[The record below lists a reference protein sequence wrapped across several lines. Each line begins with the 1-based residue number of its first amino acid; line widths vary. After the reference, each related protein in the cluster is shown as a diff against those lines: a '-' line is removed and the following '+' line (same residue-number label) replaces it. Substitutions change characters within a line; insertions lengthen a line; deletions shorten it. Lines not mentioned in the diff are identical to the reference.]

1 MKICVFNPG
10 VVHAVPRTIAFA
22 KFFHEVHYFD
32 MKGMD
37 SKVQLEKNGIIYHA
51 PFKDEKNMLGSIRL
65 QKILHRIAPDGIIC
79 HFAYGG
85 HFSNSILY
93 NKCPVAVIAM
103 GGDILYDEGVGVVPS
118 LAKLLIRMGL
128 RRADYIA
135 AKSNR
140 LKERIESYGVRKTIH
155 VNYWGADIS
164 LFQQRDKHECRKDL
178 GLPLNIPIIL
188 SPRAVEP
195 HMNIHLIIESFCA
208 ITKKFPEAKLVVLGR
223 TQKEYRKKIEG
234 FIRENGIE
242 QNIDL
247 VYEVNEVSVIK
258 YFNASDAIISVARTD
273 GFPNA
278 VLEAMSCTR
287 PIIVG
292 KIPHIEELLKDGYNA
307 RLCDI
312 TVQDII
318 DSLTDVL
325 ANQEKYKKITEAGYD
340 TVKQYGDIKVNGGR
354 FASVFKEIIL
364 RSQGRKRSMLN
375 NLPFWCLF
383 IADFI
388 YRRLFGR

>member
-37 SKVQLEKNGIIYHA
+37 SRKLLEKNGIIYYA
-51 PFKDEKNMLGSIRL
+51 PFKDGKNTFNSVRL
-65 QKILHRIAPDGIIC
+65 QKMLPHIAPDGIIC

-103 GGDILYDEGVGVVPS
+103 GHDILYAEGDGVVSP
-118 LAKLLIRMGL
+118 LARLLIRMGL
-128 RRADYIA
+128 RRADYIS

-140 LKERIESYGVRKTIH
+140 LKERIESYGTKKIIH
-155 VNYWGADIS
+155 VNYWGADTS
-164 LFQQRDKHECRKDL
+164 LFKQQDKHECRKYL

-195 HMNIHLIIESFCA
+195 LLNIHLIVESFCA
-208 ITKKFPEAKLVVLGR
+208 IREKYPEARLVVLGR
-223 TQKEYRKKIEG
+223 THKEYRKKIED
-234 FIRENGIE
+234 FIQGKTIE
-242 QNIDL
+242 RSIDL
-247 VYEVNEVSVIK
+247 VYEVSEDSLIK
-258 YFNASDAIISVARTD
+258 YYNASDAIVSVAKSD

-278 VLEAMSCTR
+278 VLEAMSCMR
-287 PIIVG
+287 PIVVG
-292 KIPHIEELLKDGYNA
+292 KILHIEELLKDKYNA

-312 TVQDII
+312 TVQGIS
-318 DSLTDVL
+318 DSLIDVL
-325 ANQEKYKKITEAGYD
+325 DNQEKYKKIAEAGYD
-340 TVKQYGDIKVNGGR
+340 TVKQYGDIKVNGER
-354 FASVFKEIIL
+354 FASVFNEIIL
-364 RSQGRKRSMLN
+364 RSRGRKRSMLN
-375 NLPFWCLF
+375 NLPFWCVF
-383 IADFI
+383 VADFMD
-388 YRRLFGR
+388 RRLFGR